1 MNAVFLPNVSNPY
14 PKLLAGSL
22 AKHNVSVTYGQAVP
36 PVSWLIKNRG
46 RVNVLHIHW
55 PHALYRQG
63 VIALNFFLFAVRL
76 CAARLMGYKIVWT
89 AHNILPHE
97 KTYALYDIAARYLII
112 GLANHIIAHCG
123 YARRAIA
130 ERFHRKKNVHVIPHG
145 NYINHYPVTL
155 SAREARERLKVP
167 EGSFVYLFFGQIRP
181 YKGLQNLI
189 RAFKQLRD
197 EKAVLLIAGKCS
209 KESEQELLHQTGDD
223 PRIITDFR
231 HIPDNELSRYFMSA
245 DILVAP
251 YADILTSGSVLLAF
265 SFGLPVIAPA
275 RGCIPELVSMN
286 SGIVYDPSH
295 DNSLLSALKSIQ
307 ARDTAAM
314 GREAYHTAQKLD
326 WNRIAYMTLQIY
338 QK

>member
-1 MNAVFLPNVSNPY
+1 MNVVFLPDASNPY

-46 RVNVLHIHW
+46 RVTVLHIHW

-76 CAARLMGYKIVWT
+76 CAARLIGYKIVWT

-97 KTYALYDIAARYLII
+97 KSNKFYDIAARYLII

-155 SAREARERLKVP
+155 SAREARKRLKIP
-167 EGSFVYLFFGQIRP
+167 GGSFVYLFFGQIRP

-189 RAFKQLRD
+189 HAFKQLPE

-209 KESEQELLHQTGDD
+209 KESEQELLIQTGDD

-231 HIPDNELSRYFMSA
+231 HIPDNELSRYFSSA
-245 DILVAP
+245 DVLVAP
-251 YADILTSGSVLLAF
+251 YTDILTSGSVLLAF

-286 SGIVYDPSH
+286 SAIMYDPSH
-295 DNSLLSALKSIQ
+295 DNGLSGALMSIQ
-307 ARDTAAM
+307 TMSRESM
-314 GREAYHTAQKLD
+314 GREAYSIAQQLD

-338 QK
+338 QN